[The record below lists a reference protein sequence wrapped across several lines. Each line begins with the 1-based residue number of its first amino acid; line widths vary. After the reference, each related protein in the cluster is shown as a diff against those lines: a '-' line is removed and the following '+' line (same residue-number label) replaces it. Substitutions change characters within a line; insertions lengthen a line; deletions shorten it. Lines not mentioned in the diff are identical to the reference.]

1 MPLNDLI
8 YYLVFLL
15 LSAVTLIA
23 GLLVVTLRN
32 VVHSALAL
40 VGAFFGVAGLYLLLE
55 AEFLAVVQVLI
66 YVGAISVLILFAIM
80 LTRGLM
86 TSVQTGVNNQWAAA
100 ALISHLPVHG
110 YAARGRT
117 GSVADSHASHYDRPH
132 SPTWHAACDHLRPA
146 VRSCVTLA
154 IGRARRRFAHRTR
167 LNDNLQWPMTN
178 EQ

>member
-1 MPLNDLI
+1 MALNDVL
-8 YYLVFLL
+8 YYLVFFL

-86 TSVQTGVNNQWAAA
+86 TSVQTSANNQWAAA
-100 ALISHLPVHG
+100 ALLSIFLFLG
-110 YAARGRT
+110 MLLIAARGPWPIATQPITTDLVPRLGT
-117 GSVADSHASHYDRPH
+117 LFVTSYVLPFEVVSVLLLGALVGA
-132 SPTWHAACDHLRPA
+132 L
-146 VRSCVTLA
+146 L
-154 IGRARRRFAHRTR
+154 IAR
-167 LNDNLQWPMTN
+167 D
-178 EQ
+178 

>member
-1 MPLNDLI
+1 MSLNDVL
-8 YYLVFLL
+8 YYLVFFLL
-15 LSAVTLIA
+15 AAVTLIA

-86 TSVQTGVNNQWAAA
+86 SSVETGVNGQWAAA
-100 ALISHLPVHG
+100 ALIAIFLFLGMLLV
-110 YAARGRT
+110 AARGPWPVDTQAITTDLVPRLGT
-117 GSVADSHASHYDRPH
+117 LLVTTYVLPFEVVSVLLLGALVGA
-132 SPTWHAACDHLRPA
+132 L
-146 VRSCVTLA
+146 L
-154 IGRARRRFAHRTR
+154 IAR
-167 LNDNLQWPMTN
+167 
-178 EQ
+178 E

>member
-1 MPLNDLI
+1 MSLNDVF
-8 YYLVFLL
+8 YYLIFFILA
-15 LSAVTLIA
+15 AVTLSA

-86 TSVQTGVNNQWAAA
+86 SSVETGVNNQWAAA
-100 ALISHLPVHG
+100 AIIAMFLFAGMFLV
-110 YAARGRT
+110 AARGPWPIDTQAITTDLVPRLGT
-117 GSVADSHASHYDRPH
+117 LLVTTYVLPFEVVSV
-132 SPTWHAACDHLRPA
+132 LLLG
-146 VRSCVTLA
+146 TLVGA
-154 IGRARRRFAHRTR
+154 LLIAR
-167 LNDNLQWPMTN
+167 
-178 EQ
+178 E